1 MLFHLK
7 LGMYFSLVDC
17 VVYISRMFMYSD
29 DLVIDSGRQILL
41 VLHAIAITNELLMNI
56 VIACSCIEL
65 A

>member
-1 MLFHLK
+1 MLFYLK

-41 VLHAIAITNELLMNI
+41 VLHAICHHE
-56 VIACSCIEL
+56 
-65 A
+65 